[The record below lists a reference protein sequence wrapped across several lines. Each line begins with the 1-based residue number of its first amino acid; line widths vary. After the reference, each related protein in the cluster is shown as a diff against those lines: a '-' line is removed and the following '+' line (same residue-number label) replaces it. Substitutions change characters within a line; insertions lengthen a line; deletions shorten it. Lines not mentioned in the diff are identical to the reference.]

1 MPRLAPLDWSVSEP
15 RPYIEYGESVPLWA
29 KVFADINNRESD
41 KRYFLIILL
50 RIFAIWCKIIQKK

>member
-1 MPRLAPLDWSVSEP
+1 M
-15 RPYIEYGESVPLWA
+15 EYGESVPLWA